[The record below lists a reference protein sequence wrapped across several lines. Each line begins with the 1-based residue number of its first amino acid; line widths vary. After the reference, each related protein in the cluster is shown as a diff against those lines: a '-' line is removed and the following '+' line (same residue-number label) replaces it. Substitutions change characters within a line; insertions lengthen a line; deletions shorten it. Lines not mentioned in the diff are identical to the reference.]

1 MLPLQVK
8 RMPSI
13 LSPRRLPEE
22 SGEGEGEEGEGE
34 GEEEEEEEEAHVQPQ
49 QSGWVR
55 ARAPVLVVGSGRW

>member
-22 SGEGEGEEGEGE
+22 SGEGEGEEGEGG
-34 GEEEEEEEEAHVQPQ
+34 GEEEEEEEVHVQPQ

>member
-1 MLPLQVK
+1 MMLPLQVK

-22 SGEGEGEEGEGE
+22 SGEGEEGEGE

-55 ARAPVLVVGSGRW
+55 ARAPVLVVGCGQR